1 MILIDQWA
9 TVLKHSAT
17 TWVTLIVNTLVAN
30 ALVFLAV
37 LPFAPLYV
45 QLPLAIL
52 IALVASSPTW
62 FARIVSQPKMVAKV
76 EEKSSGQ

>member
-62 FARIVSQPKMVAKV
+62 FARIVSPKMVAKV